1 MTAAR
6 RPRLNVARIGP
17 PAGDP
22 VVLVHGIATDN
33 LTSYYFTV
41 APVLAAAGH
50 DVVMYDQRG
59 HGRSER
65 PATGY
70 RLEDF
75 AGDLA
80 ALLDDMDTTGPV
92 HLVGNSF
99 GGTVVLDYALH
110 HPDRVASIVVVE
122 SEPPTVA
129 WAAKMS
135 TLLAG
140 SANRLRDERALPW
153 IERTYGRHAAR
164 LVRRARPL
172 LQGTTL
178 AADVAASRIPAE
190 ERWGKLDLPVLAVY
204 GGTSDL
210 AGTAPWLESLLPNCR
225 THQVAGHGHSVLV
238 GDPRTVGSLMLDWLG
253 AGHRHQAKAV
263 RV

>member
-1 MTAAR
+1 MTAIR
-6 RPRLNVARIGP
+6 RPRLNAVRIGP
-17 PAGDP
+17 PGRNP

-33 LTSYYFTV
+33 LSSYYFTV

-70 RLEDF
+70 HLADF
-75 AGDLA
+75 TGDLD
-80 ALLDDMDTTGPV
+80 ALLHDLDITGPV

-99 GGTVVLDYALH
+99 GGTVAFDYALH
-110 HPDRVASIVVVE
+110 HPDRIAGVLVVE

-135 TLLAG
+135 ALLAG
-140 SANRLRDERALPW
+140 SAHQLRDPRTLPW
-153 IERTYGRHAAR
+153 IERTYGRHEAR
-164 LVRRARPL
+164 LVRWACPL
-172 LQGTTL
+172 LHGTTI
-178 AADVAASRIPAE
+178 AEDIAASRIPNE
-190 ERWGKLDLPVLAVY
+190 ERWRTLDVPVLAVY
-204 GGTSDL
+204 GDTSDL
-210 AGTAPWLESLLPNCR
+210 AAMADWLESLLPDCR
-225 THQVAGHGHSVLV
+225 TRRIAGHGHSVLV
-238 GDPRTVGSLMLDWLG
+238 GTPRTVGPLMLDWLRT
-253 AGHRHQAKAV
+253 GHRHPAKAI